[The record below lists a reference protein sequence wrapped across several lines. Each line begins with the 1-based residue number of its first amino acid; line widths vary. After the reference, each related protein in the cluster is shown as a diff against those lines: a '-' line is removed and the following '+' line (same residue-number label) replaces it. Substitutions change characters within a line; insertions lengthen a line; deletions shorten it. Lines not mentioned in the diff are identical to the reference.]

1 MNLVDA
7 IQYCHKKYRLA
18 GHVVFWGVILVVSIF
33 STRYYDGSK
42 FTLRQAFI
50 GNGVYMI
57 PQMVGAY
64 WLTYMIVPLFFVRK
78 RYVTATIAFVLGSY
92 LVCVMARFLVVR
104 VTEPL
109 TGVPP
114 KAFETNWEII
124 SNLGK
129 LTYVYYYQIFCLAFL
144 YLFVHILLEQLVI
157 QQRALTLERDKMA
170 TELKLLKSQ
179 LNPHFL
185 FNTLNNIY
193 ALSLAG
199 SSATS
204 SSIAKLSEIL
214 DYILYRCNAPLVP
227 LAGEIGLLNDYLS
240 LEGLRY
246 SHRLEVRFEQRLE
259 QDASVPPLLLLSLAE
274 NAFKHGASQDL
285 GSPRIDIALAV
296 AGDRLRYCVSNTVA
310 HGAASAAPTP
320 GAPAARNGRIG
331 LSNIQKQL
339 EILFPNRHTFTTG
352 FQGDR
357 FEALVLLD
365 LKKAPHAYPL
375 PAR

>member
-1 MNLVDA
+1 MNMVES
-7 IQYCHKKYRLA
+7 IQHWHKKYRLA
-18 GHVVFWGVILVVSIF
+18 GHVAFWAIILGVSIM
-33 STRYYDGSK
+33 STHYYDGRK
-42 FTLRQAFI
+42 FSLRQAFI

-57 PQMVGAY
+57 PQMIGAY

-78 RYVTATIAFVLGSY
+78 RYVTATAAFVLGSY
-92 LVCVMARFLVVR
+92 LICVMARFLVVR
-104 VTEPL
+104 VVEPL

-124 SNLGK
+124 SDLGK
-129 LTYVYYYQIFCLAFL
+129 LTYVYYYQLFCLAFL
-144 YLFVHILLEQLVI
+144 YLFVHILLEQLDI
-157 QQRALTLERDKMA
+157 QQRTLTLEREKMA

-199 SSATS
+199 SPATS

-214 DYILYRCNAPLVP
+214 DYILYRCGTPLVP
-227 LAGEIGLLNDYLS
+227 LTGEIDLLNDYLE
-240 LEGLRY
+240 LESLRY
-246 SHRLEVRFEQRLE
+246 DRRLKVRFDRQLD

-285 GSPRIDIALAV
+285 GAPRIDITLTV
-296 AGDRLRYCVSNTVA
+296 AGDCLRYAVSNTVA
-310 HGAASAAPTP
+310 PS
-320 GAPAARNGRIG
+320 APAEAPGSGQIG
-331 LSNIQKQL
+331 LTNVQKQL
-339 EILFPNRHTFTTG
+339 EILFPGRHTFTTG

-357 FEALVLLD
+357 FQALVVLD

-375 PAR
+375 SAR